1 MDQEVVNGIS
11 RLAEIAAVNSISAIN
26 TKIRTS
32 RAKGDAASTIAEL
45 EEIIQELINERSE
58 LQRLATLFK
67 EKILA
72 ESIDGSDIRY
82 ITTEI
87 IPLIE
92 KIMKQDGGQTDNS
105 TQQMID
111 NFKEVLSPQILTILQ
126 LVGFNYKKA
135 IGEPLTDLLHGYI

>member
-105 TQQMID
+105 TQ
-111 NFKEVLSPQILTILQ
+111 
-126 LVGFNYKKA
+126 
-135 IGEPLTDLLHGYI
+135 